1 MTIAFQL
8 LAGGLFLYLGA
19 EWLVRGSASLALR
32 LGVSSLVVGLTVVS
46 FGTSAPE
53 MVVSVK
59 AALSGLGSIAIG
71 NVIGSNISNI
81 AIILG
86 LSALLRPMKVN
97 RRLLRFDAP
106 FMVLVTLLFFV
117 MMEDQVLERRE
128 AGLLF
133 VGIITY
139 TSLMV
144 IISRRDRKRAALIGA
159 GADLN
164 GVGKSSLFRDV
175 VFIVLGLSVLVAGSH
190 LFVNGSTSLAKMLGV
205 SEAVIALTIV
215 ALGTSLPELAT
226 SVVASVKGQE
236 DIAVG
241 NVIGSNILNL
251 LAILGVSGMLTPLS
265 PRGIGLVDL
274 AVMAGL
280 SLLLL
285 TVMYWRLK
293 IGRMEGAFFLLIYL
307 VYLFYLW
314 P

>member
-1 MTIAFQL
+1 MEIL
-8 LAGGLFLYLGA
+8 LLLVSGGLLLYLGA
-19 EWLVRGSASLALR
+19 EWLVRGSASLAIR
-32 LGVSSLVVGLTVVS
+32 LGISSLVVGLTVVS
-46 FGTSAPE
+46 LGTSAPE
-53 MVVSVK
+53 MVVSIK

-86 LSALLRPMKVN
+86 VSALLRPMKVN

-106 FMVLVTLLFFV
+106 VMVAVSILFFV
-117 MMEDQVLERRE
+117 MMRDQVLERRE

-133 VGIITY
+133 IGIITY
-139 TSLMV
+139 TSIIV
-144 IISRRDRKRAALIGA
+144 ILSRKDRKRADLVGTNTDLEAYGKRSALL
-159 GADLN
+159 D
-164 GVGKSSLFRDV
+164 VLF
-175 VFIVLGLSVLVAGSH
+175 ILLGLSGLVAGSH
-190 LFVNGSTSLAKMLGV
+190 LFVNGATDLAKLLGV

-251 LAILGVSGMLTPLS
+251 LAILGVSGMLTPLK
-265 PRGIGLVDL
+265 PRGIGVVDL
-274 AVMAGL
+274 VLMVGL
-280 SLLLL
+280 SVILLPI
-285 TVMYWRLK
+285 MYWRLK
-293 IGRMEGAFFLLIYL
+293 IGRLEGAFFLLIYTA
-307 VYLFYLW
+307 YMFYLW